1 MTIQEFSDSFDTL
14 LNSYSLSAQEGEEAS
29 KQLITLDEY
38 EKSVFLTKAQN
49 EIVLSYY
56 SGKNTYGESF
66 ESTEEVRRYL
76 ANLIVESTL
85 KPITNTNGIVLGINS
100 KSKFFTLPEDTW
112 FITYEAVTIDD
123 AKCPD
128 KSILKVIPVKQD
140 EYLNIKDNPFRG
152 ANDRRALRLDL
163 SEGNIE
169 IVSKYNVTSYYLRY
183 LRKPT
188 PIILID
194 LPDGLIIEEESK
206 KSECELHTALHQKIL
221 ERAVTLA
228 IQSKGYRL
236 NTYNSQNSQF
246 SE

>member
-14 LNSYSLSAQEGEEAS
+14 LNSYTAS
-29 KQLITLDEY
+29 QQLITLDEY
-38 EKSVFLTKAQN
+38 EKSVFLTRAQN
-49 EIVLSYY
+49 EIVISYY

-76 ANLIVESTL
+76 SNLISESTL
-85 KPITNTNGIVLGINS
+85 TPITNSNGMVLGINS

-112 FITYEAVTIDD
+112 FITYESVTIDD
-123 AKCPD
+123 AKCKD
-128 KSILKVIPVKQD
+128 KSILKVVPVKQD

-169 IVSKYNVTSYYLRY
+169 IVSKYNVTSYYVRY
-183 LRKPT
+183 LRKPA

-194 LPDGLIIEEESK
+194 LPDNLVIEEQSL
-206 KSECELHTALHQKIL
+206 KSECELHKALHQRIL

-228 IQSKGYRL
+228 IQSKEYSLRT
-236 NTYNSQNSQF
+236 NNSQSPQAVDNV
-246 SE
+246 